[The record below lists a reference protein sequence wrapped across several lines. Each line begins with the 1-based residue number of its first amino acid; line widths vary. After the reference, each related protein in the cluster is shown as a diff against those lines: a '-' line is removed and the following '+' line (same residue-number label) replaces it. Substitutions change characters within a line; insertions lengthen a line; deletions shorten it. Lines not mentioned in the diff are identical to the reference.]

1 MDKYLKAI
9 ESIKRLVE
17 FQEGSGVEAYRIYK
31 MISNR
36 LRGVEEVAMYDLAIS
51 REDFL
56 KIQDICEAEMDMW
69 NQRWT
74 EEIINGIK

>member
-9 ESIKRLVE
+9 ESIKRLAE
-17 FQEGSGVEAYRIYK
+17 FEEGSGVEAYRIYK
-31 MISNR
+31 MVSNR

-56 KIQDICEAEMDMW
+56 SIQSICEAEMDKR
-69 NQRWT
+69 NEKWT
-74 EEIINGIK
+74 KEILDGIK